1 MVSEFFNHNCKG
13 ESFWPNWKWMHQ
25 NKNDDVEI
33 MNTHTHTHAR
43 THAPTPTPTPTHTML
58 SLQQNLVQIWTKID
72 KIYRPICRQS
82 PTYTETT
89 QLILIANC
97 VQNNCGRM
105 TFQVKIQVTGLSH
118 YLHLSLA
125 QVFFT
130 LSHVLQSV
138 AWFLCNWNI
147 SRKCI
152 KT

>member
-1 MVSEFFNHNCKG
+1 
-13 ESFWPNWKWMHQ
+13 
-25 NKNDDVEI
+25 
-33 MNTHTHTHAR
+33 MNASKQKRWCWNYEYTHTHAR
-43 THAPTPTPTPTHTML
+43 THARKHPHPHPHTHTHML

-118 YLHLSLA
+118 YLHLHRSFSLFHTFCN
-125 QVFFT
+125 QLPDFSVIGT
-130 LSHVLQSV
+130 LAANALKPNIFNKMF
-138 AWFLCNWNI
+138 AKLCQEQN
-147 SRKCI
+147 
-152 KT
+152 